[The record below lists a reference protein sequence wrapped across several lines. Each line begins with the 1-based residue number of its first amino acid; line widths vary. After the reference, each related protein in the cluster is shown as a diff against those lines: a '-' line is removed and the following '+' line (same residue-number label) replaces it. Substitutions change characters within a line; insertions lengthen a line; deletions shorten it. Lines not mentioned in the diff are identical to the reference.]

1 MNGRQNPGTASLGC
15 RLPAYST
22 RKKNFWLGVRLSP
35 FGKSLIFIDSLYK
48 ASLKETRK
56 ETRERIFYQ
65 DQEWQTGI
73 IAPHSQYFFAA
84 TECLFLAGNDTICN
98 RSKNILG
105 HHGKYRMLRVWSS
118 GRSK

>member
-22 RKKNFWLGVRLSP
+22 REQNSWLGVRLSP
-35 FGKSLIFIDSLYK
+35 FGKSLIFIDSLHE
-48 ASLKETRK
+48 ASLKETW
-56 ETRERIFYQ
+56 ERIFYQ